1 MIDKSKQNT
10 LKVCLEDVGAHNR
23 AILDFFFAKL
33 GQHVFR
39 CVDTQEEANVLLIDY
54 DFPPA
59 RQRFES
65 EYQQWQKPALILS
78 ISEVSIENAIWLAK
92 PLTSR
97 ALLDAAGVL
106 QQQLANSPQMQTSA
120 NPSANLIFQQSSGQ
134 SFVATTRPVL
144 QRPPIQ
150 ELSAATSVPLVDKLD
165 EKMAAESDVNTQH
178 SPTDSGSETFSV
190 DTAKGISSSETSV
203 SASLVDQPPPLP
215 AQSTVDE
222 PPPLPT
228 ESEKN
233 ERNLLLCGNQQD
245 LEASAELS
253 DDFYKDDSFFLSS
266 LKDAVRLARQCQQ
279 GVLLNFPDARIY
291 VLPEIHR
298 IFCGI
303 DTQDSE
309 FTELISACNVKDGG
323 KMHILS
329 TREIHELNDMI
340 SQQASALYD
349 LESFVWTST
358 LLSAQ
363 GSLPRA
369 LDPGKSVGLKHW
381 PSLTRLENFPHVLP
395 IAAQWSASAMSAF
408 DIAKSLNIPQR
419 YAFSFYNAAN
429 SLGLIE
435 QDPDKLINTQS
446 APRPKDAP
454 RGLFSRLLKR
464 LVGG

>member
-1 MIDKSKQNT
+1 MIDQSKQSTT
-10 LKVCLEDVGAHNR
+10 LKVCLDDAGTHNR
-23 AILDFFFAKL
+23 AILDFFFAKI
-33 GQHVFR
+33 GQHIFR
-39 CVDTQEEANVLLIDY
+39 CVDNQQEANVLLIDY

-59 RQRFES
+59 RKRYE
-65 EYQQWQKPALILS
+65 EAYQQWQKPALVLS
-78 ISEVSIENAIWLAK
+78 IAEVSLENSIWLAK

-97 ALLDAAGVL
+97 ALLDAAATL
-106 QQQLANSPQMQTSA
+106 QQQLAAGNSQGTIASNQQVLEPISFKSA
-120 NPSANLIFQQSSGQ
+120 SN
-134 SFVATTRPVL
+134 PVL

-150 ELSAATSVPLVDKLD
+150 KLSTPTIIPLVNKAGT
-165 EKMAAESDVNTQH
+165 EVQ
-178 SPTDSGSETFSV
+178 
-190 DTAKGISSSETSV
+190 SSETSAEAAARDLNTNV
-203 SASLVDQPPPLP
+203 SSSNKGKLADGQYQV
-215 AQSTVDE
+215 
-222 PPPLPT
+222 
-228 ESEKN
+228 SEKPAADIASDFDQDAITD
-233 ERNLLLCGNQQD
+233 ETILLLEAKQAKRILLLCGDDEDIDVTVNFND
-245 LEASAELS
+245 LQ
-253 DDFYKDDSFFLSS
+253 KDDSFFLSS

-279 GVLLNFPDARIY
+279 GVLLNFPSARIY

-303 DTQDSE
+303 DIHKEE
-309 FTELISACNVKDGG
+309 FTEFIANCNVREGG

-369 LDPGKSVGLKHW
+369 LDPKKTVGLKHW
-381 PSLTRLENFPHVLP
+381 PSLTRLENFPNVMP
-395 IAAQWSASAMSAF
+395 IAAQWSYNAMSAF
-408 DIAKSLNIPQR
+408 DVAKSLNIPQR
-419 YAFSFYNAAN
+419 HVFSFYNAAN

-435 QDPDKLINTQS
+435 QDPQKLINKQS
-446 APRPKDAP
+446 VPRSKDAP